1 MYVSQMERNFKRKSE
16 KGHHSEGYTIRR
28 IEKDIKTVVH
38 KLVLQSLWY
47 KKKKKNVIVSPPP
60 PRNHFTPLMGPS
72 PAHFEN
78 RHIQIFCRYS
88 QLSLVPITNLEMD
101 LIFFLKSF

>member
-47 KKKKKNVIVSPPP
+47 KKNKKCNCVPSSSPPQSLHAP
-60 PRNHFTPLMGPS
+60 YGALARPL
-72 PAHFEN
+72 
-78 RHIQIFCRYS
+78 
-88 QLSLVPITNLEMD
+88 
-101 LIFFLKSF
+101 

>member
-1 MYVSQMERNFKRKSE
+1 MYVSQMERNFKRRSE

-47 KKKKKNVIVSPPP
+47 KKKKK
-60 PRNHFTPLMGPS
+60 M
-72 PAHFEN
+72 
-78 RHIQIFCRYS
+78 
-88 QLSLVPITNLEMD
+88 
-101 LIFFLKSF
+101 

>member
-38 KLVLQSLWY
+38 KLVLQSVWY
-47 KKKKKNVIVSPPP
+47 KKKKKCNCVSSSPPAITSHP
-60 PRNHFTPLMGPS
+60 LWGPRLPTLRTVTFKYFAVTP
-72 PAHFEN
+72 
-78 RHIQIFCRYS
+78 
-88 QLSLVPITNLEMD
+88 SLVWYLLQIWKW
-101 LIFFLKSF
+101 I